1 MNKPVVMRWVLL
13 LLIPLIGPPVHADS
27 TLPGAY
33 REVAG
38 EVGLPGV
45 VLFAVART
53 ESRRMTPLGVR
64 PWPWTL
70 TIEGEGHYYPSS
82 VTALTA
88 AQQAL
93 ERNQQLGVG
102 LMQIEWRVHHARF
115 DGLDEALDPWTNLRV
130 GAQLLKAYAEEQ
142 GSLWAGIGRYHSA
155 HADLAQRYQAR
166 VAEQLVETVRVLEAP
181 TP

>member
-1 MNKPVVMRWVLL
+1 MRCGLL
-13 LLIPLIGPPVHADS
+13 LLIALIGVPGHAGP
-27 TLPGAY
+27 TLPEAY
-33 REVAG
+33 HRVAE

-70 TIEGEGHYYPSS
+70 TIGGEGHYYPSS
-82 VTALTA
+82 DAALTA
-88 AQQAL
+88 ARQAL
-93 ERNQQLGVG
+93 KRNQQLGVG

-115 DGLDEALDPWTNLRV
+115 AGLDEALDPWTNLRV
-130 GAQLLKAYAEEQ
+130 GAQLLKVYADEQ

-155 HADLAQRYQAR
+155 HAGLAQRYQAR
-166 VAEQLVETVRVLEAP
+166 VAEQLIETLQSPEKSSP
-181 TP
+181 

>member
-1 MNKPVVMRWVLL
+1 MNRSVFMRVFLL
-13 LLIPLIGPPVHADS
+13 VGLLSSPGHAGPA
-27 TLPGAY
+27 LPEAY
-33 REVAG
+33 HRVAE
-38 EVGLPGV
+38 EVGLPGM

-82 VTALTA
+82 AAALTA

-93 ERNQQLGVG
+93 ERNRQLGVG

-115 DGLDEALDPWTNLRV
+115 ASLDEALDPWNNLRV
-130 GAQLLKAYAEEQ
+130 GAQLLKTYADEQ

-166 VAEQLVETVRVLEAP
+166 VAEQLIETIEALEEP
-181 TP
+181 TQ